1 MPEVRRRDGGIRM
14 EDRKVVETLFIRRAI
29 EVTTEDIDDI
39 LCGSLEGG
47 STFWCDSV
55 EVVGSYLGEYASEQI
70 SRGGK
75 LRFHVYEPF
84 DDENTEWYELDQ
96 EKFLHGLQEWLN
108 NYAYV
113 DNCLSD
119 GQLDCGMID
128 AGMADSIIQYALFDE
143 EIFG

>member
-1 MPEVRRRDGGIRM
+1 M

-47 STFWCDSV
+47 STFWCDRV

-96 EKFLHGLQEWLN
+96 SKFLHGFEKWLN
-108 NYAYV
+108 NYAHA
-113 DNCLSD
+113 DNCLSE

>member
-1 MPEVRRRDGGIRM
+1 M
-14 EDRKVVETLFIRRAI
+14 EERKVVETLLIKRSV

-47 STFWCDSV
+47 SNYWCDEV
-55 EVVGSYLGEYASEQI
+55 EVVGEYLGEYASEQI

-75 LRFHVYEPF
+75 LRFHVNEPF
-84 DDENTEWYELDQ
+84 DDEGTEWYELDQ

-108 NYAYV
+108 NYVHV
-113 DNCLSD
+113 DDCVYE

-128 AGMADSIIQYALFDE
+128 AGMADSIIQYALFE
-143 EIFG
+143 EIVYG